1 MISTA
6 RAAVIFSS
14 VQKNQG
20 IKDNHSQNASDLD
33 IDTNIYFFSQEV
45 LILILAISRYLWQKE
60 KT

>member
-14 VQKNQG
+14 VQKHQG
-20 IKDNHSQNASDLD
+20 IKDNQSQNASDLD
-33 IDTNIYFFSQEV
+33 VDTNIYFFSQEV